1 LKMCQRYDSLSI
13 VNSKNIYIYIYVI
26 ACAIKTSTKIVL
38 KLSYN
43 VPGVVGTLAYP
54 HGMPTEHQ

>member
-1 LKMCQRYDSLSI
+1 MCQRYDSLST
-13 VNSKNIYIYIYVI
+13 VNSKKIYIYVI